1 LAGRFSGALGGAEAE
16 RETGSPLVKDEEEK
30 SQGQRDETAAA
41 GVNYGDGLRSKITL
55 GLDEARL
62 TRPVISTVGLQLRAV
77 WALAIFLKVFLT
89 KRKVQI
95 FSFSQH
101 KVELD

>member
-30 SQGQRDETAAA
+30 SQGQRDEATA

-62 TRPVISTVGLQLRAV
+62 TRPVISLYRPEFDGATYRP
-77 WALAIFLKVFLT
+77 WAF
-89 KRKVQI
+89 
-95 FSFSQH
+95 
-101 KVELD
+101 

>member
-1 LAGRFSGALGGAEAE
+1 
-16 RETGSPLVKDEEEK
+16 LVKDEEEK

-62 TRPVISTVGLQLRAV
+62 TRPVISLYRPEFDGATYRPWAFQLHAV
-77 WALAIFLKVFLT
+77 WAFAIVYVAEEIFLFLPCT
-89 KRKVQI
+89 RNIEILEFLVPQN
-95 FSFSQH
+95 
-101 KVELD
+101 